1 MVGKIFVDE
10 RTLGTKISKGGS
22 VTYPVNRV
30 VILQP
35 SYLPWIGY
43 FEQMERADQ
52 FVFLDDVQYT
62 RRDWRNRNKI
72 RTNEG
77 WTWLTVPVQQK
88 NLYTQLLKDT
98 RIDNST
104 NWSKKHRA
112 AIRFNYS
119 NAPFFEN
126 YYPYF
131 DSVYQKR
138 WEFLLDLCYETTGY
152 LKEVLKITTQ
162 TFKSSTISVEGGKA
176 DRILNLCQKMGAT
189 HYLTGGLA
197 HDYLSGDNF
206 SQKGV
211 ELEYQEYDHPRYS
224 QQYSGFIPNMSL
236 VDLLFN
242 AGDKSLDVLMNW
254 NTN

>member
-1 MVGKIFVDE
+1 MKIAVSQSNYIPWKGYFDLIATVDE
-10 RTLGTKISKGGS
+10 F
-22 VTYPVNRV
+22 
-30 VILQP
+30 IL
-35 SYLPWIGY
+35 Y
-43 FEQMERADQ
+43 
-52 FVFLDDVQYT
+52 DDVQYT
-62 RRDWRNRNKI
+62 KNDWRNRNKI

-162 TFKSSTISVEGGKA
+162 TFKSSTISVEGVKA

-206 SQKGV
+206 SQNGV

>member
-1 MVGKIFVDE
+1 MGKIFVDE
-10 RTLGTKISKGGS
+10 RTLGTEISKGES
-22 VTYPVNRV
+22 VAHPENRI

-43 FEQMERADQ
+43 FEQMARADQ

-77 WTWLTVPVQQK
+77 WAWLTVPVKQK
-88 NLYTQLLKDT
+88 NLYTQLLKET

-104 NWSKKHRA
+104 NWNKKHCS

-131 DSVYQKR
+131 DSIYQKQ
-138 WEFLLDLCYETTGY
+138 WDFLLDLCCETTEY
-152 LKEVLKITTQ
+152 FKEALNITTQ
-162 TFKSSTISVEGGKA
+162 TFRSSDFSVDGTKA
-176 DRILNLCQKMGAT
+176 DRILNLCKKMRAT

-197 HDYLSGDNF
+197 QGYLSEKNF
-206 SQKGV
+206 SKKGV
-211 ELEYQEYDHPRYS
+211 KLEYQKYDHPIYA
-224 QQYSGFIPNMSL
+224 QQYSGFIPNLSL

-242 AGDKSLDVLMNW
+242 AGDKSLDVLLNW

>member
-10 RTLGTKISKGGS
+10 RTLGTKISQVES
-22 VTYPVNRV
+22 VTYPANRV

-43 FEQMERADQ
+43 FEQMARADQ
-52 FVFLDDVQYT
+52 FVYLDDVQYT

-152 LKEVLKITTQ
+152 LKEVLNITTQ
-162 TFKSSTISVEGGKA
+162 TFKSSTISV
-176 DRILNLCQKMGAT
+176 
-189 HYLTGGLA
+189 
-197 HDYLSGDNF
+197 
-206 SQKGV
+206 KG
-211 ELEYQEYDHPRYS
+211 
-224 QQYSGFIPNMSL
+224 
-236 VDLLFN
+236 
-242 AGDKSLDVLMNW
+242 
-254 NTN
+254 

>member
-1 MVGKIFVDE
+1 MLHFHGF
-10 RTLGTKISKGGS
+10 L
-22 VTYPVNRV
+22 
-30 VILQP
+30 LQIKAEP
-35 SYLPWIGY
+35 Y
-43 FEQMERADQ
+43 
-52 FVFLDDVQYT
+52 
-62 RRDWRNRNKI
+62 N
-72 RTNEG
+72 
-77 WTWLTVPVQQK
+77 
-88 NLYTQLLKDT
+88 
-98 RIDNST
+98 
-104 NWSKKHRA
+104 
-112 AIRFNYS
+112 IRFNYS
-119 NAPFFEN
+119 KAPFFEN

-152 LKEVLKITTQ
+152 LKEVLNITTQ
-162 TFKSSTISVEGGKA
+162 TFKSSTISVEGVKA

>member
-1 MVGKIFVDE
+1 
-10 RTLGTKISKGGS
+10 LGTKISQVES
-22 VTYPVNRV
+22 VTYPANRV

-43 FEQMERADQ
+43 FKQMERADQ

-77 WTWLTVPVQQK
+77 WTWLTVPVQKK

-112 AIRFNYS
+112 TIGFNYS
-119 NAPFFEN
+119 NA
-126 YYPYF
+126 PYF

-152 LKEVLKITTQ
+152 LKEVLNITTQ
-162 TFKSSTISVEGGKA
+162 TFKSSTISTEGVKA
-176 DRILNLCQKMGAT
+176 DRILNLCQKIGAT

-197 HDYLSGDNF
+197 HDYLSGVNF
-206 SQKGV
+206 SQNGV